1 MKNKNIT
8 INNSIHFK
16 KKKNISKNISHNY
29 SNIFAEV
36 SNDLNDV
43 KKTINVL
50 NKNFRFNFKF
60 SDLQK
65 FKKFKKVAIVGMGGS
80 VLGIEAIFYFLKKRI
95 RKKVYFFDD
104 IKDDQITLLK
114 KNEDVSKVL
123 FIIISKS
130 GDTIETIAN
139 SFAMNII
146 KNNAKNIIIISEKK
160 NSLLFNLSKKFNLFF
175 IEHKRDIGGRY
186 SVLSEVGVVPA
197 YLIGINI
204 FKLRSAILE
213 YFKTKNKKFL
223 KESTT
228 ILSSYL
234 NSKKFNNLIF
244 LNYSPELEK
253 FLFWYQQLIA
263 ESLGKKG
270 KGFLPLISNAPKD
283 HHSLL
288 QLYLDGP
295 KDKIFNIFYIDLKSK
310 YTIRINKFLDKKHF
324 LENKR
329 LNVVK
334 ESQKNALIKSLLKN
348 KIPFREIKVKS
359 LSEEA
364 LGSLFSLFIIETI
377 LIAKLSKID
386 PFNQPAVEQVKNNT
400 KNLLNQK
407 NQK

>member
-1 MKNKNIT
+1 
-8 INNSIHFK
+8 
-16 KKKNISKNISHNY
+16 
-29 SNIFAEV
+29 
-36 SNDLNDV
+36 
-43 KKTINVL
+43 
-50 NKNFRFNFKF
+50 
-60 SDLQK
+60 
-65 FKKFKKVAIVGMGGS
+65 
-80 VLGIEAIFYFLKKRI
+80 
-95 RKKVYFFDD
+95 
-104 IKDDQITLLK
+104 
-114 KNEDVSKVL
+114 
-123 FIIISKS
+123 
-130 GDTIETIAN
+130 
-139 SFAMNII
+139 MNII